1 MDQTQ
6 VVSYR
11 ETAVPDTQMS
21 AKRAIVVSAK
31 EAESGSW
38 YYGFNCSQCSAQIAV
53 FDDKS
58 NGEKAPSMGG
68 SGHLQVACPTCTAD
82 ATYESSEIVQFQAG

>member
-1 MDQTQ
+1 
-6 VVSYR
+6 
-11 ETAVPDTQMS
+11 MS

-31 EAESGSW
+31 EAESRSW
-38 YYGFNCSQCSAQIAV
+38 YYGFNCRQCSAKIAV

-58 NGEKAPSMGG
+58 NGEKPPSMGG
-68 SGHLQVACPTCTAD
+68 SGHLQVACPTCTTE

>member
-1 MDQTQ
+1 M
-6 VVSYR
+6 
-11 ETAVPDTQMS
+11 PDTQMS

-38 YYGFNCSQCSAQIAV
+38 YYGFSCCQCSAHIAV

-58 NGEKAPSMGG
+58 NGEKAPTMGG
-68 SGHLQVACPTCTAD
+68 SGHLQVACPTCGTEG
-82 ATYESSEIVQFQAG
+82 TYEGSQIIQFQAD